1 MRTFACQSCGQ
12 AVYFETWRCKH
23 CGAALGF
30 LPDALQLVALEKD
43 VAASQAG
50 RHGIR

>member
-12 AVYFETWRCKH
+12 PVYFENRCCNH

-30 LPDALQLVALEKD
+30 LPDALQLVAPEKD
-43 VAASQAG
+43 VAGSQAG
-50 RHGIR
+50 RPGTR

>member
-1 MRTFACQSCGQ
+1 VG
-12 AVYFETWRCKH
+12 AVAEAGYFENWCRNH

-43 VAASQAG
+43 VAGSQAG
-50 RHGIR
+50 RPGTR